1 MMKSD
6 FSILKKKKKEEE
18 IVQTLQIF
26 PVVSV

>member
-26 PVVSV
+26 PVVSF